1 MEILNQQTPRSF
13 RVEDIF
19 LEPTERQPEVLVRYP
34 SQQWGETFE
43 AKSDSFTI
51 VMNRDLKGS
60 IQMASGMAV
69 FLSKKHPLKNVLL
82 VNTYA
87 GVELMQRTLALGM
100 KDAELPMPSSF
111 ARFFPQSEGTPGP
124 NDRLPIFDDSV
135 ASPFPFN
142 LRLLDCPMATCTTW
156 RLEQEIQLYPS
167 DIVILNSLE
176 FASLS
181 QWQRGQL
188 AEGLLE
194 LRAKFGLTIVIFSQE
209 MRSDISP
216 YFKGRGA
223 LGILSAHAPS
233 VWRIMTAAEQEKW
246 DNLRRRGIVH

>member
-60 IQMASGMAV
+60 IQMASAMAI

-87 GVELMQRTLALGM
+87 GVDLMQRTLALGM

-111 ARFFPQSEGTPGP
+111 A
-124 NDRLPIFDDSV
+124 RLPIFDDSV

-167 DIVILNSLE
+167 DIVILNSFE